1 MRKKINLGKLTSDM
15 IGCSFSVGL
24 NMSEVIQTEPF
35 LTVTEEAARQVGIV
49 RSKEPENSNKTL
61 RLFVEEGGCS
71 GLQYG
76 MVFDEKRD
84 DDHALEFFGETVLV
98 DDFSVNY
105 LRGAVVDYND
115 GLNDAGF
122 KIKNPNA
129 KESCGCGNSFET

>member
-1 MRKKINLGKLTSDM
+1 
-15 IGCSFSVGL
+15 
-24 NMSEVIQTEPF
+24 MSEATQTESL
-35 LTVTEEAARQVGIV
+35 LTVTEDAAKQVGVV

-84 DDHALEFFGETVLV
+84 DDLALEFFGETVLV
-98 DDFSVNY
+98 DNFSANY
-105 LRGAVVDYND
+105 LRGAVVDYHD
-115 GLNDAGF
+115 DLNNAGF

-129 KESCGCGNSFET
+129 KQSCGCGNSFES

>member
-15 IGCSFSVGL
+15 IGCSFSVEL
-24 NMSEVIQTEPF
+24 NMSEAIQTEPF

-49 RSKEPENSNKTL
+49 RSKDPENSDKTL

>member
-24 NMSEVIQTEPF
+24 NMSEAIQTEPF

-49 RSKEPENSNKTL
+49 RSKEQENSNKTL

-129 KESCGCGNSFET
+129 KQSCGCGNSFET

>member
-1 MRKKINLGKLTSDM
+1 
-15 IGCSFSVGL
+15 
-24 NMSEVIQTEPF
+24 MSEATQTESL
-35 LTVTEEAARQVGIV
+35 LTVTEEAAKQVGVV

-71 GLQYG
+71 GMQYG

-84 DDHALEFFGETVLV
+84 DDLALEFFGETVLV
-98 DDFSVNY
+98 DNFSADY
-105 LRGAVVDYND
+105 LRGAIVDYHD

-129 KESCGCGNSFET
+129 KSTCGGGSSFDV

>member
-1 MRKKINLGKLTSDM
+1 LAKLTSGM
-15 IGCSFSVGL
+15 IGCSFLGGL
-24 NMSEVIQTEPF
+24 NMSEATQTELL
-35 LTVTEEAARQVGIV
+35 LTVTEDAARQVGIV
-49 RSKEPENSNKTL
+49 RSKEPENADKTL
-61 RLFVEEGGCS
+61 RVFVEEGGCS

-98 DDFSVNY
+98 DHFSADY
-105 LRGAVVDYND
+105 LRGAVVDYHD

-129 KESCGCGNSFET
+129 KQSCGCGNSFET

>member
-1 MRKKINLGKLTSDM
+1 
-15 IGCSFSVGL
+15 
-24 NMSEVIQTEPF
+24 MSEATQTESL
-35 LTVTEEAARQVGIV
+35 LTVTEEAAKQVGVV

-71 GLQYG
+71 GMQYG

-84 DDHALEFFGETVLV
+84 DDLALEFFGKTVLV
-98 DDFSVNY
+98 DNFSADY
-105 LRGAVVDYND
+105 LRGAIVDYHD

-129 KESCGCGNSFET
+129 KQSCG

>member
-1 MRKKINLGKLTSDM
+1 MSD
-15 IGCSFSVGL
+15 VKE
-24 NMSEVIQTEPF
+24 SES
-35 LTVTEEAARQVGIV
+35 LLSVTEDAAKQVGVV
-49 RSKEPENSNKTL
+49 RSKEPENSAKTL

-84 DDHALEFFGETVLV
+84 DDLALEFFGETVLV
-98 DDFSVNY
+98 DNFSAEY
-105 LRGAVVDYND
+105 LRGAIVDYLD

-129 KESCGCGNSFET
+129 KQSCGCGNSFET

>member
-1 MRKKINLGKLTSDM
+1 MSD
-15 IGCSFSVGL
+15 VT
-24 NMSEVIQTEPF
+24 QTESL
-35 LTVTEEAARQVGIV
+35 LTVTEDAAKQVGVV

-84 DDHALEFFGETVLV
+84 DDLALEFFGETVLV
-98 DDFSVNY
+98 DNFSANY
-105 LRGAVVDYND
+105 LRGAVVDYHD
-115 GLNDAGF
+115 DLNNAGF

-129 KESCGCGNSFET
+129 KQSCGCGNSFES